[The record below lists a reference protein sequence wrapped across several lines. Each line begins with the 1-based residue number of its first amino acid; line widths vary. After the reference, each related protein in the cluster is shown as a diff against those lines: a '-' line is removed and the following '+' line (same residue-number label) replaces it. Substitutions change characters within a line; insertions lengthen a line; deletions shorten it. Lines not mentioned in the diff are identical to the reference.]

1 MMNGLE
7 IKCYGDGTNCTD
19 CTDAGWC
26 GRFDRM
32 CEEINEGIIME
43 DGDK

>member
-1 MMNGLE
+1 MSGLE
-7 IKCYGDGTNCTD
+7 IKCYCDQEHCAD
-19 CTDAGWC
+19 CDPAGWC

-32 CEEINEGIIME
+32 CEEVNTGEIVE